1 MRGHA
6 YEHYAVSCAQTAE
19 LIEMPFWLST
29 RVGRR
34 KRVCVC
40 VLQREH
46 WCHLANTI
54 EQCVCCGDAALC
66 QITLAMHLLD
76 SKILNLVFKH
86 TR

>member
-19 LIEMPFWLST
+19 PIEMPFGLWT

-34 KRVCVC
+34 KRL
-40 VLQREH
+40 LQRSH

-54 EQCVCCGDAALC
+54 ELSVCCGDAALC
-66 QITLAMHLLD
+66 QINLAMHLLD
-76 SKILNLVFKH
+76 S
-86 TR
+86 